1 VSSFEEEGEN
11 LIIKVVGQN
20 QGIPK
25 DLLLNQK
32 IIDVDFFD
40 KTTVFYLENGYD
52 FYFHNDSGETE
63 LIKVD

>member
-1 VSSFEEEGEN
+1 MV
-11 LIIKVVGQN
+11 IKVIAQN
-20 QGIPK
+20 QAIPK

-32 IIDVDFFD
+32 IIDVDFMD

-52 FYFHNDSGETE
+52 FYFHTDTGETE